1 MGYSV
6 REIFYTLQGE
16 GANTGRPAVFL
27 RFAGCNL
34 WSGRE
39 TDRADAVCRFCD
51 TEFVGTD
58 GIGGGKFDTPAA
70 LAAAVEAMWPARSA
84 AWPAP
89 DAAWPAR
96 GAAQR
101 FVVCTGGEPLLQLDS
116 ALVAALRGRGF
127 AVAVETNG
135 TLAPPA
141 GKLWLTVSPKAGA
154 PLTLTRGDE
163 LKLVYPQAGAEP
175 ERYAAL
181 EFRHFFLQPMDGP
194 DKARNTR
201 LATEYCLAHPGWRL
215 SLQTHKLIGIR

>member
-1 MGYSV
+1 MSYSV

-27 RFAGCNL
+27 RFSGCNL

-39 TDRADAVCRFCD
+39 PDRAEAVCRFCD

-58 GIGGGKFDTPAA
+58 GEGGGKFKTPAA
-70 LAAAVEAMWPARSA
+70 LANAVKA
-84 AWPAP
+84 AWPAQNV
-89 DAAWPAR
+89 
-96 GAAQR
+96 AQR

-116 ALVAALRGRGF
+116 ALVAALRERGF
-127 AVAVETNG
+127 MVAVETNG
-135 TLAPPA
+135 TLTPPA
-141 GKLWLTVSPKAGA
+141 GELWLTVSPKAGA
-154 PLTLTRGDE
+154 PLKLTRGDE

-175 ERYAAL
+175 ERYARL

-194 DKARNTR
+194 EKARNTR
-201 LATEYCLAHPGWRL
+201 LATEYCLAHPAWRL